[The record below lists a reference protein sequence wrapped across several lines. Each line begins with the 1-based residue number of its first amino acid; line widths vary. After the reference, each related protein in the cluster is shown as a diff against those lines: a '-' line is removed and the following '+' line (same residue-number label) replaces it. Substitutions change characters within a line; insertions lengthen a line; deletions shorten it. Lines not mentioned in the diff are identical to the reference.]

1 MVESP
6 PCLNLKKHFQSNP
19 HSFALVG
26 LVFAWAQIQQA
37 QGWHVH
43 WPNWQNSA
51 LRLTGVL
58 QGHAWS
64 GTWDWTGPSWTY
76 VGLWTPGPLDYPRH
90 HWKGGIGLDWDY
102 SGETEMPQSC
112 RAWDY
117 CAGNWTWTRLLLVHP
132 LIPGANFGLSWSIH
146 GL

>member
-26 LVFAWAQIQQA
+26 LVFAWAQTQQA

-51 LRLTGVL
+51 LRLTGVR
-58 QGHAWS
+58 QGHAHHAWS
-64 GTWDWTGPSWTY
+64 GTWDWIGPRWTNE
-76 VGLWTPGPLDYPRH
+76 GLWTPGPLDPRR

-102 SGETEMPQSC
+102 SGGSGMPQSW
-112 RAWDY
+112 AWDY
-117 CAGNWTWTRLLLVHP
+117 CAGNWTWTHCLPPIR
-132 LIPGANFGLSWSIH
+132 GADFGLSWLVL